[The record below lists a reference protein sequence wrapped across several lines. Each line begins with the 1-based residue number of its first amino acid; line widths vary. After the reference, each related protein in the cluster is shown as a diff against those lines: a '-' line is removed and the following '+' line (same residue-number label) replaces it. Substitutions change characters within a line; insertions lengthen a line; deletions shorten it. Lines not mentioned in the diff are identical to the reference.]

1 MKVGDLVYALHP
13 RMAGMSYK
21 PGIIVKQQKMYK
33 VGFGPNLNA
42 LLSEDSL
49 SRYTYLEGAIE
60 YVGER
65 EITYIEEEDL

>member
-1 MKVGDLVYALHP
+1 MKKEKEKGLKK
-13 RMAGMSYK
+13 YK
-21 PGIIVKQQKMYK
+21 QKMYK

-49 SRYTYLEGAIE
+49 SIYTYLEVAIE
-60 YVGER
+60 YVDER

>member
-1 MKVGDLVYALHP
+1 MKKEKEKGLKK
-13 RMAGMSYK
+13 YK
-21 PGIIVKQQKMYK
+21 QKMYK

-49 SRYTYLEGAIE
+49 SRYTYLEGAYE